1 MTIKEL
7 EELIK
12 SKGTYISVNTFL
24 STTRNQNLAF
34 VYSGGSENT
43 DPSKASVMLDIEAN
57 TQLQGAKPFA
67 SIAHLSTFGAQEEEV
82 LFMIGSIFKIVD
94 ITRDENN
101 KMWVIKLMLVNEE
114 ANDLKPLFETMK
126 KNNIA
131 QDTDLVSLGNIFSR
145 MGKFNEA
152 EKYYREL
159 LKALPQDDPNAPK
172 CYGALG
178 DLFAAQD
185 NHHNAY
191 SYHTKALE
199 LE

>member
-67 SIAHLSTFGAQEEEV
+67 SIAHL
-82 LFMIGSIFKIVD
+82 ID